1 MKISQN
7 PNSYIFDNIRYGYN
21 ASETFT
27 LIWRENISLIIRD
40 EIFIASSIY
49 DFEFNKQ

>member
-1 MKISQN
+1 MDNNYTFEKYSKSNSNSFVKITQN

-27 LIWRENISLIIRD
+27 LI
-40 EIFIASSIY
+40 
-49 DFEFNKQ
+49 